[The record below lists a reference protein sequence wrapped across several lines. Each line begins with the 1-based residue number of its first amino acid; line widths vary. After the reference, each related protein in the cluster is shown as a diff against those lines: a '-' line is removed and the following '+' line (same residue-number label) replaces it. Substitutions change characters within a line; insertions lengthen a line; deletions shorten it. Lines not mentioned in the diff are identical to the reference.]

1 MMERCAPLESSR
13 KRRRKERKEKE
24 KKKRWWKNCIM
35 NDFLCERARV
45 IPGLIWSY
53 GHWGNGAAVDDG
65 ERRYVPFRLSLSL
78 ICRIDICVLIL
89 SLVLF
94 SPLVHIFFLLL
105 CAMGELGNHQRWL
118 NQLYRGEVS
127 QRVYPVSCEKN
138 ASSDAVSSLATLDIP
153 LFFFHYLH

>member
-13 KRRRKERKEKE
+13 KRRRKERKEKKRDDE
-24 KKKRWWKNCIM
+24 KIALWTTSCVSAPELYRGSFDRTAI
-35 NDFLCERARV
+35 
-45 IPGLIWSY
+45 
-53 GHWGNGAAVDDG
+53 GATVLLLMMESDG
-65 ERRYVPFRLSLSL
+65 TYPSVSLSL